1 MKLILSSF
9 GVTNQTIANSL
20 INLVGKNPSETKIGF
35 IPTAMNVEPGDK
47 DWFFSQIDTLHKFG
61 YNYIDIVDIS
71 ASDVNWR
78 ERLSQAD
85 VIFVSGGNTFHL
97 LKCIRETG
105 FDVWFKQNL
114 NKYVYVG
121 SSAGG
126 IICTPTIA
134 IAAVE
139 PGDVNVHN
147 LTDLTAMNLVDFEVS
162 PHVPDMLPY
171 ENNEAY
177 AKTIKN
183 TLYALDDDSAIEVI
197 DGSMKIL
204 TEGEYRKYN

>member
-9 GVTNQTIANSL
+9 GLTNKTIANAL
-20 INLVGKNPSETKIGF
+20 AELVGKSPSETKVGF
-35 IPTAMNVEPGDK
+35 IPTAMNVEPGNK
-47 DWFFSQIDTLHKFG
+47 DWFLSQFDSLCKFG
-61 YNYIDIVDIS
+61 YNNIDIIEITAADVDWK
-71 ASDVNWR
+71 A
-78 ERLSQAD
+78 RLSEVD

-114 NKYVYVG
+114 DKFVYIG
-121 SSAGG
+121 SSAGA

-139 PGDVNVHN
+139 PGDINVHN
-147 LTDLTAMNLVDFEVS
+147 LKDLSAMNLVDFEVS
-162 PHVPDMLPY
+162 PHVPEMLPY

-177 AKTIKN
+177 AKTMKN
-183 TLYALDDDSAIEVI
+183 TLYCLDDDSAIEVV
-197 DGSMKIL
+197 DGKMSVL
-204 TEGEYRKYN
+204 SEGMVKRYN

>member
-9 GVTNQTIANSL
+9 GITNQTIADSL
-20 INLVGKNPSETKIGF
+20 IKLTSKSPFETKIGF
-35 IPTAMNVEPGDK
+35 VPTAANVEPGNK
-47 DWFFSQIDTLHKFG
+47 DWFLSQISDLNKFG
-61 YNYIDIVDIS
+61 YNFIDIVDIS
-71 ASDVNWR
+71 ASDVNWK

-105 FDVWFKQNL
+105 FDVWLKQNL
-114 NKYVYVG
+114 DSKVYVG

-134 IAAVE
+134 IAGVE
-139 PGDVNVHN
+139 PGDENVHN

-162 PHVPDMLPY
+162 PHTPEMLSY
-171 ENNEAY
+171 EANEDY
-177 AKTIKN
+177 AKTIEN
-183 TLYALDDDSAIEVI
+183 TLYALDDTSAIEVV
-197 DGSMKIL
+197 DGEMRVV
-204 TEGEYRKYN
+204 TEGKYIKYN